1 LSAVA
6 ELASPTTM
14 RAKGCMAGIRIGAA
28 SRDSLQARQEE
39 QEREVG
45 GILKIESV
53 FPNFEQCACK

>member
-1 LSAVA
+1 MSAVA

-14 RAKGCMAGIRIGAA
+14 RAKGSMAGIRIGAA
-28 SRDSLQARQEE
+28 SRDLLQARQER

-53 FPNFEQCACK
+53 FQNCEQSIRK

>member
-14 RAKGCMAGIRIGAA
+14 RAKGSMAGIRIGAA
-28 SRDSLQARQEE
+28 SRDLLQARQER

-53 FPNFEQCACK
+53 FQNFEQRIRK